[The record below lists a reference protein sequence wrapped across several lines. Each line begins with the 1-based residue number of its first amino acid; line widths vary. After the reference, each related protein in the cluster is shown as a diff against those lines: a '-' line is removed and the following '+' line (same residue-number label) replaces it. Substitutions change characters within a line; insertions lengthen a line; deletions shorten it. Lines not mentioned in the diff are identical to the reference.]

1 MLDIIQH
8 QQWIVI
14 ALVFFGIL
22 AYIAIIRRR
31 DRKWIDERFGSR
43 NLRAMSFG
51 VNYFGAVTEPGKPRR
66 SSGFLLLLP
75 DRLFYRSRVKK
86 IELEIPA
93 NRIARVYHDRR
104 HKGVDLHMSL
114 VKIDFLNARN
124 QRDTAAFKV
133 PYPRSLRL
141 SCRTERKYLSAS
153 GHNSAAFTV
162 PTRPQFQFPS
172 ASPPW
177 R

>member
-1 MLDIIQH
+1 MLEIIKH

-22 AYIAIIRRR
+22 AYIAIVRWR
-31 DRKWIDERFGSR
+31 DRQWIDDRFGSR

-51 VNYFGAVTEPGKPRR
+51 VNFFGTATEPGRPRR

-93 NRIARVYHDRR
+93 NRIARVYHDRS
-104 HKGVDLHMSL
+104 HKGVDLHVSL
-114 VKIDFLNARN
+114 VKIDFINARG
-124 QRDTAAFKV
+124 QKDTAAFKV
-133 PYPRSLRL
+133 PYPPQWINAI
-141 SCRTERKYLSAS
+141 E
-153 GHNSAAFTV
+153 HNLLKK
-162 PTRPQFQFPS
+162 TRGSEVQGSKVQG
-172 ASPPW
+172 
-177 R
+177 